1 MAQRV
6 TPEVEGRKFRTIG
19 ISSKELELYSTCHL
33 FDICTVPVCRA
44 QGMSVSIQILTC
56 SGLSTI
62 FWMKSQ

>member
-33 FDICTVPVCRA
+33 FDICTVQMQTVFVA
-44 QGMSVSIQILTC
+44 MQIGDIQY
-56 SGLSTI
+56 
-62 FWMKSQ
+62 